1 MIIDTDNYEKAGIEV
16 FQFPGGEWHANVPPM
31 YGRSGG
37 SLHVFAK
44 FRTWD
49 DVGKFIVVADAL
61 KTQGVRIYLFAPYFP
76 GLRQDRNP
84 GGNTPLTCRIYGNLL
99 NEFAS
104 HITVVDAHSEVGLIE
119 AGKNHRITNIEP
131 QRFVGDLIEDAP
143 THIVIPDKGAKDR
156 SIAVG
161 RLFPEVMMCQAE
173 KTRDFETG
181 KLSGFTVPP
190 MGSAERILI
199 ADDIC
204 DGGGTF
210 VGLLEKIRETSSAPV
225 DLYVTHGIFSKGLQ
239 VLEGFD
245 NIYTTDSF
253 YQYGPPEQHG
263 DPCPRVIELL
273 PYYLGGL
280 RP

>member
-1 MIIDTDNYEKAGIEV
+1 MIIDTDNYEASGIEV
-16 FQFPGGEWHANVPPM
+16 FQFPGGEWHANVPSL
-31 YGRSGG
+31 YGKTGG

-49 DVGKFIVVADAL
+49 DVGKFLVVADAL
-61 KTQGVRIYLFAPYFP
+61 RTQRIRVYLFAPYFP

-84 GGNTPLTCRIYGNLL
+84 GGLTPLTCQIYGRLL
-99 NEFAS
+99 NDFSS
-104 HITVVDAHSEVGLIE
+104 HITVVDAHSEAGLIE
-119 AGKNHRITNIEP
+119 VAKVRRMTNIEP

-143 THIVIPDKGAKDR
+143 THIVIPDKGAKGR
-156 SIAVG
+156 SEAIG
-161 RLFPEVMMCQAE
+161 RLFPGVMMVQAE
-173 KTRDFETG
+173 KTRDFNTG
-181 KLSGFTVPP
+181 KLSGFRVPN
-190 MGSAERILI
+190 MGTADRILI

-210 VGLLEKIRETSSAPV
+210 VGLLDKIRETSSASV

-245 NIYTTDSF
+245 RIYTTDSF
-253 YQYGPPEQHG
+253 YNHLPLHG
-263 DPCPRVIELL
+263 TYIKTLSLL